1 MIDLFK
7 NAFWYIIEGA
17 CTVLLHK
24 LKYLP
29 GAQETYEEEVVRHYR
44 PLLEIHLLPMSGL
57 FFIPDHLKTLEMC
70 YKEVDIEPRFLALVP
85 DRLKAEEMRT
95 RQCTRNRTP

>member
-1 MIDLFK
+1 MIDLFE

-29 GAQETYEEEVVRHYR
+29 GAQEAYDKEAVRHYR

-57 FFIPDHLKTLEMC
+57 FFIPDHLKDTRDVLQGSGHITTL
-70 YKEVDIEPRFLALVP
+70 FS
-85 DRLKAEEMRT
+85 T
-95 RQCTRNRTP
+95 CT